1 MKLSDIKKKAR
12 QLEESK
18 QKTSSPAVS
27 SPDKAIKHNPKYPRK
42 VALALVIFHILF
54 AISITIWH
62 LHIYILRPN
71 SFGCIIYL
79 LEFPGAIILKI
90 LEQTQNI
97 ESVIIYIIAFFI
109 NTVFYGFLGYFL
121 GRIFQ
126 KYGWDK
132 EIRTLCKLETE
143 VYEEEIE
150 SNKI

>member
-1 MKLSDIKKKAR
+1 MNLSDIRKKRKQLEDAKKKTLSA
-12 QLEESK
+12 
-18 QKTSSPAVS
+18 AVS
-27 SPDKAIKHNPKYPRK
+27 SPAKAIKHDPKYPRK
-42 VALALVIFHILF
+42 VALALVIFHVIF

-62 LHIYILRPN
+62 LHIYILKPN
-71 SFGCIIYL
+71 SFGCIVYL
-79 LEFPGAIILKI
+79 LELPGAIILKI
-90 LEQTQNI
+90 LGQNQNI

-143 VYEEEIE
+143 VYEKEIEPEEI
-150 SNKI
+150 